1 MGWVVSMVLGCFGGA
16 WASVLVA
23 GGWGLAFELG
33 VLDGERRR
41 RGKERREPAYVILG
55 KCRKQRSH
63 AKRIHPSTCQDNRF

>member
-33 VLDGERRR
+33 VLDGERRQ
-41 RGKERREPAYVILG
+41 RGKERRDL
-55 KCRKQRSH
+55 
-63 AKRIHPSTCQDNRF
+63 